1 MSATSPTVAR
11 LVGVYDADGSVW
23 GEITHW
29 VGTRLGRSHS
39 ALCDIT
45 HSSVRER
52 REWRSMRSALPVRFE
67 AYHRDEQPPVVADL
81 LDGELPAV
89 VAATDEGLVPLLG
102 PAELESLA
110 REPDP
115 PLELTRAIHQA
126 VSGAGLAWP
135 T

>member
-1 MSATSPTVAR
+1 MSASPTVAR

-23 GEITHW
+23 GEIAYW
-29 VGTRLGRSHS
+29 LGARLGRNHC

-52 REWRSMRSALPVRFE
+52 PEWRSLRGSLPVRFE
-67 AYHRDEQPPVVADL
+67 AYHRDEQPPVVAEL
-81 LDGELPAV
+81 LGGELPAV

-102 PAELESLA
+102 PAELETVA
-110 REPDP
+110 ADADP
-115 PLELTRAIHQA
+115 PRQLTQAIHRA